1 MLVEHWLEI
10 TAGWQAAFCQP
21 RLFRRALCQA
31 LGTLVAFGRR
41 TLSRALWAEGHQHL
55 DWSADY
61 RLHARAAWEPQAL
74 FQPVLERAMPWCGG
88 RYVAVAVD
96 DTRVHKTGRRIQSAF
111 YQRDPLSPKFRF
123 NLMYGLRFLQMSL
136 LVPLH
141 RLEKASARALPVRFE
156 EVPSLKKPRRKA
168 PPEEWQAWRRQTKLH
183 NLSTHTLASLRR
195 LRVSLDAAGATCR
208 RLLAVGDNSFC
219 NRTLLRPV
227 LDRIEILVRSRR
239 DVKLCRRAAG
249 PGPRFY
255 AQAKFTPEQVRQ
267 DDSIPW
273 RKVRIFHAGQ
283 WRKVRYKELTE
294 VYWQSGAG
302 QRPLRLLVVAPIPYQ
317 APGCRRKYY
326 RDPAFL
332 LCTDLQATARE
343 LLQPYFDRWQIEV
356 NHREEKD
363 TLGVGQAQLRS
374 LHSVPRQPAFVVAA
388 YSALLLAA
396 LLTFGP
402 RRGSAFQPLPKWRRN
417 ASRPSCLDL
426 ITLLRKELAENP
438 APLQGLGFQLAWKT
452 LGLAAAA

>member
-1 MLVEHWLEI
+1 MLLDHWLEI
-10 TAGWQAAFCQP
+10 TAGWQAVFSQP
-21 RLFRRALCQA
+21 RLFRRALGQA

-41 TLSRALWAEGHQHL
+41 TLSRALWAEGRQHR

-74 FQPVLERAMPWCGG
+74 FQPVLEKALALCGG
-88 RYVAVAVD
+88 RYVSVAVD
-96 DTRVHKTGRRIQSAF
+96 DTRLHKTGRRIQTAF

-141 RLEKASARALPVRFE
+141 RVAKASARGLPVRFE
-156 EVPSLKKPRRKA
+156 EVPRLKKPRRLA
-168 PPEEWQAWRRQTKLH
+168 PPEEWAVWRLQAKVQ

-195 LRVSLDAAGATCR
+195 LRLCLDDAGASGR
-208 RLLAVGDNSFC
+208 PLLVVGDNSFC

-227 LDRIEILVRSRR
+227 LDRTEILVRCRR
-239 DVKLCRRAAG
+239 DLRLCRRASG
-249 PGPRFY
+249 HGPRFY
-255 AQAKFTPEQVRQ
+255 DEAKFTPEQVRQ

-273 RKVRIFHAGQ
+273 RKTRIFHGGQ
-283 WRKVRYKELTE
+283 WRKVRYKELDE
-294 VYWQSGAG
+294 VYWQSGAQ
-302 QRPLRLLVVAPIPYQ
+302 QRPLRLFVVAPIPYR
-317 APGCRRKYY
+317 APGRKRTYY

-332 LCTDLQATARE
+332 LSTDRRGTARE

-374 LHSVPRQPAFVVAA
+374 PHSVPRQPAFVVAA

-396 LLTFGP
+396 LLAFGP
-402 RRGSAFQPLPKWRRN
+402 GRGAAFQPLPKWRRN
-417 ASRPSCLDL
+417 AQRPSCLDL
-426 ITLLRKELAENP
+426 IALLRKEMVENQ
-438 APLQGLGFQLAWKT
+438 APLQRLGFQLAWKT